1 MECRLTYLS
10 SFRSFIPPLQNCTC
24 IQCSVYLDNWWNLK
38 SCKDGFKKFS
48 KQKQNFSP
56 VFKISIKFSTENSSQ
71 FKNQSKLVI
80 ECCLTYLS
88 SFHLFIPPFQNCTC
102 IELSV
107 FLENQWS
114 LRSCKNRLKKFSK
127 QKQNFSPISKISIK
141 FWTENCFQLKNQSK
155 LVIEY
160 RLIYL
165 PFISSFLQT
174 YIDRTVLDIPN
185 WFNSDS
191 L

>member
-1 MECRLTYLS
+1 MKWTLALLRRATNNETHLSSPLVSLTSQHRSFAQSKLVMECRLTYLS

-48 KQKQNFSP
+48 KQRQNFSP

-80 ECCLTYLS
+80 ECHLTYLS

-102 IELSV
+102 IEISV
-107 FLENQWS
+107 YLEN
-114 LRSCKNRLKKFSK
+114 
-127 QKQNFSPISKISIK
+127 
-141 FWTENCFQLKNQSK
+141 
-155 LVIEY
+155 
-160 RLIYL
+160 
-165 PFISSFLQT
+165 
-174 YIDRTVLDIPN
+174 
-185 WFNSDS
+185 
-191 L
+191 